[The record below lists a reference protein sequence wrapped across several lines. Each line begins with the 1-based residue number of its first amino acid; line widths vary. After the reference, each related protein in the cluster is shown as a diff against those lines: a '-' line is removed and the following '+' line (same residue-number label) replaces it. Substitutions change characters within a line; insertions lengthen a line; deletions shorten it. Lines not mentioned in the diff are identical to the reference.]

1 MLIGANVSAYVCT
14 PPTDMRKAIDG
25 LINEVLAHFTIP
37 PQSGA
42 LFVFLNRP
50 RTKVKVLYWDRTG
63 FALWYKR
70 LECGRFP
77 DPTRLPPTLLSA
89 TDLLLWLEGVELAT
103 TKRLRAL
110 TVRAVA

>member
-1 MLIGANVSAYVCT
+1 MLIGANVSAYVCVEA
-14 PPTDMRKAIDG
+14 TDMRKAIDG
-25 LINEVLAHFTIP
+25 LIQEVLRHFTTP

-70 LECGRFP
+70 LERGRFP
-77 DPTRLPPTLLSA
+77 WPLAATVLSVA
-89 TDLLLWLEGVELAT
+89 DLMLWLEGIELST
-103 TKRLRAL
+103 TKRLPAID
-110 TVRAVA
+110 VRAVA

>member
-1 MLIGANVSAYVCT
+1 MLIGANVSAYVCGEA
-14 PPTDMRKAIDG
+14 TDMRKAIDG
-25 LINEVLAHFTIP
+25 LIQEVLRHFTTP

-70 LECGRFP
+70 LERGRFP
-77 DPTRLPPTLLSA
+77 DPQRLAPRTWSVS
-89 TDLLLWLEGVELAT
+89 DLLLWLEGIELST
-103 TKRLRAL
+103 TKRLPAID
-110 TVRAVA
+110 VRAVA